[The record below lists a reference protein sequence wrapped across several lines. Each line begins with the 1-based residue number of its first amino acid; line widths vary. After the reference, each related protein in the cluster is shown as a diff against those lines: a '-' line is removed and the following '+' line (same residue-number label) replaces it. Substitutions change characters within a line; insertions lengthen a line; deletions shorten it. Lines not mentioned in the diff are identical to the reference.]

1 VSPRESAEARAERI
15 AAELRAATAEAAGTL
30 KDLVAVIASARKSVD
45 EYAAREIER
54 VMNLHLV
61 KCQESVDQWYRD
73 MVENVNA
80 VRARVDE
87 AEANLSTQLDKT
99 FQVPLEQAHKFQA
112 LLETMP
118 HIEVH
123 TKVLRDL

>member
-15 AAELRAATAEAAGTL
+15 TLELRAATSEAAGAV
-30 KDLVAVIASARKSVD
+30 KDLALVLASARKMVD

-73 MVENVNA
+73 MVKNVDA

-87 AEANLSTQLDKT
+87 AEANLGAQLDRT
-99 FQVPLEQAHKFQA
+99 FEIPLEQAHKFQA

-118 HIEVH
+118 RIEVH
-123 TKVLRDL
+123 TKVLRD